1 MELPA
6 MTNPRHHFPAPK
18 FTLKYAELEPFGLN
32 YVEYMLGAV
41 KYSVGTTYNAEDDE
55 DQTLGDF
62 ERVNV
67 AILIC
72 PELLDLVKRAHAYIA
87 GPDAITFNDDGTSTQ
102 THTQNDDEHN
112 KLRADLMRVIQQARV

>member
-1 MELPA
+1 

-18 FTLKYAELEPFGLN
+18 FTLKYAELEPFGLR
-32 YVEYMLGAV
+32 YIDYQLG
-41 KYSVGTTYNAEDDE
+41 SNTTWAQINCDE
-55 DQTLGDF
+55 EEHDLGDF